1 MNNDFSEPHSLS
13 LAHVFHPTD
22 FSLSP
27 EIAFVHALKLTL
39 ATKAKLTIFHV
50 NEGLEEADW
59 KDFPCL
65 GDTLARWGLIQEDHS
80 EQGLL
85 AAGLPID
92 KVLARGDDPTT
103 SILEYLTQH
112 PAGLIVLATH
122 QLGGQPYFRS
132 VAEPIARHAETMT
145 LFIPHKTRGFVC
157 NDDGT
162 FTLRRILIPIDQ
174 HPNPQSTI
182 QTIAGLAQ
190 ALGCETLAF
199 TLLHVGSEQEAPFVY
214 TPRRTGWTWH
224 TSNRTGDVVSAI
236 LQSEKEEDADLIVMT
251 TEGHQGFLDALRG
264 STTERVLRNSRC
276 PVLAVPVKTHG
287 GG

>member
-1 MNNDFSEPHSLS
+1 MNNDLSEPHSLA

-27 EIAFVHALKLTL
+27 EIAFVHALKLML

-50 NEGLEEADW
+50 NEGLEKADW
-59 KDFPCL
+59 KGFPYL
-65 GDTLARWGLIQEDHS
+65 GPTLVRWGLIPEGHS
-80 EQGLL
+80 EQGLS
-85 AAGLPID
+85 AAGLPIE
-92 KVLARGDDPTT
+92 KVLAHGDDPTA
-103 SILEYLTQH
+103 SILEYLNHH

-122 QLGGQPYFRS
+122 QLGGLPYFRS
-132 VAEPIARHAETMT
+132 VAEPIARHAGSMT
-145 LFIPHKTRGFVC
+145 LFIPHKTRGFVSL
-157 NDDGT
+157 DDGT

-190 ALGCETLAF
+190 ALGCEKVAF
-199 TLLHVGSEQEAPFVY
+199 TLLHVGSEREMPCVY
-214 TPRRTGWTWH
+214 TPRRSGWTWH
-224 TSNRTGDVVSAI
+224 TSLRTGDVVSAI

-251 TEGHQGFLDALRG
+251 TEGHHGFLDALRG

-276 PVLAVPVKTHG
+276 PVLAVPVRAHER
-287 GG
+287 